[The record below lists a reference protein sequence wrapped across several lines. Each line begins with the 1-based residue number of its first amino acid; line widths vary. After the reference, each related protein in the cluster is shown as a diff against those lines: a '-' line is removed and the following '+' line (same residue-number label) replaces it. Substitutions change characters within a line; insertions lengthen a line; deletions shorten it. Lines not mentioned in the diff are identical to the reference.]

1 MANSSHSQS
10 QRCIQLELP
19 TTYWRASPGS
29 YAGRAVAAFLTSVIA
44 LNVGMLIIG
53 TVEGVYERAP
63 EAFWAFEAASVAIF
77 TVEYLLRLWS
87 CTVNPKYAS
96 PVLGRLRYALS
107 PMALIDLAAILP
119 FYVGLLYLTRIDLRF
134 LRAVRLLARIVRV
147 SQHTS
152 AIGTL
157 LRVFSA
163 KSTELLT
170 TVGVLL
176 VLLIMASSLM
186 YFAESGA
193 QPEAFSS
200 IPETMWWAVIT
211 LTTVGYGD
219 LAPVTVAGKMLAG
232 VIAVLGIGMFA
243 LPAGILG
250 SGFVSDM
257 DQRKEGTPYPKRGR
271 CRGFEMTK
279 DRLAKCHASVR
290 STTHLRGSTLSMA
303 GPGTLDDLPTHAGS
317 EVQGLR

>member
-1 MANSSHSQS
+1 
-10 QRCIQLELP
+10 
-19 TTYWRASPGS
+19 
-29 YAGRAVAAFLTSVIA
+29 
-44 LNVGMLIIG
+44 
-53 TVEGVYERAP
+53 
-63 EAFWAFEAASVAIF
+63 
-77 TVEYLLRLWS
+77 
-87 CTVNPKYAS
+87 
-96 PVLGRLRYALS
+96 
-107 PMALIDLAAILP
+107 MALIDLAAILP

-134 LRAVRLLARIVRV
+134 LRAIRLLARIVRV

-163 KSTELLT
+163 KSSELLT
-170 TVGVLL
+170 TVGVLI

-186 YFAESGA
+186 YSAENGA

-219 LAPVTVAGKMLAG
+219 MAPVTVAGRMLAG
-232 VIAVLGIGMFA
+232 VIAVLGIGLFA

-257 DQRKEGTPYPKRGR
+257 GQRK
-271 CRGFEMTK
+271 
-279 DRLAKCHASVR
+279 
-290 STTHLRGSTLSMA
+290 
-303 GPGTLDDLPTHAGS
+303 AGS
-317 EVQGLR
+317 AYSQMEVQGGDPAAYKAACPHCGQ

>member
-1 MANSSHSQS
+1 MTHLGRLLTVGELNPLPVSKMHPI
-10 QRCIQLELP
+10 RVTYDVLEG
-19 TTYWRASPGS
+19 SPGS
-29 YAGRAVAAFLTSVIA
+29 FAGRAVAAFLTSVIV

-53 TVEGVYERAP
+53 TVEEIYERAP

-119 FYVGLLYLTRIDLRF
+119 FYVELLHLTRIDLRF

-147 SQHTS
+147 SRHTS

-176 VLLIMASSLM
+176 VLLVMASSLM

-211 LTTVGYGD
+211 LTTVG
-219 LAPVTVAGKMLAG
+219 
-232 VIAVLGIGMFA
+232 
-243 LPAGILG
+243 
-250 SGFVSDM
+250 
-257 DQRKEGTPYPKRGR
+257 
-271 CRGFEMTK
+271 
-279 DRLAKCHASVR
+279 
-290 STTHLRGSTLSMA
+290 
-303 GPGTLDDLPTHAGS
+303 
-317 EVQGLR
+317 

>member
-1 MANSSHSQS
+1 MHPI
-10 QRCIQLELP
+10 RVTYDVLEG
-19 TTYWRASPGS
+19 SPGS
-29 YAGRAVAAFLTSVIA
+29 YAGRAVAAFLTSVIV
-44 LNVGMLIIG
+44 LNVGMLIVG

-193 QPEAFSS
+193 QPEVFSS

-250 SGFVSDM
+250 SGFVGDM
-257 DQRKEGTPYPKRGR
+257 EQRKEGTPYPKR
-271 CRGFEMTK
+271 EMP
-279 DRLAKCHASVR
+279 RVR
-290 STTHLRGSTLSMA
+290 DDE
-303 GPGTLDDLPTHAGS
+303 GPTGKVVCPHCG
-317 EVQGLR
+317 Q